1 MTKLQTIASTAA
13 MLQLASESLR
23 CTGRHAEA
31 DAYAVRFANAVYHL
45 TSSNGNS
52 IDAHQAANDLRLLR
66 SSLQRLS
73 TTIAAA

>member
-31 DAYAVRFANAVYHL
+31 DAYAVRFANAVYDL
-45 TSSNGNS
+45 TCRNGNS
-52 IDAHQAANDLRLLR
+52 IDAQQAANDIKLLRL
-66 SSLQRLS
+66 SLQRLS
-73 TTIAAA
+73 ATIAAA